1 MFDYVK
7 NHLQYALRSYLRNP
21 NHIAKNVIWR
31 WRSGVS
37 SKRHVFVIGA
47 PRSGTTLLQTLI
59 AGHSRYCTW
68 EGETTMFTWRD
79 TFSTTDNHLGLNED
93 VIETH
98 FRRQNNLVDFFDA
111 CVGEFLE
118 GRSADRFVEKTPQHV
133 KHTQFLTHHFPKSHI
148 VHIYRDGRDCYCSAR
163 KAEIPRGGDLGRF
176 ARYWR
181 TCIEARRSASSG
193 QIIDVSYET
202 LTAQP
207 EDTMHRLMAALGDEL
222 ESGQLDPS
230 RRAEDQRAD
239 VQKFRK
245 LGQSINT
252 SSQGRWK
259 GELSQ
264 KEVQRFEQIAGE
276 QLRAF
281 GYQTKPAA

>member
-1 MFDYVK
+1 MEGT
-7 NHLQYALRSYLRNP
+7 A
-21 NHIAKNVIWR
+21 IARPERPK
-31 WRSGVS
+31 
-37 SKRHVFVIGA
+37 
-47 PRSGTTLLQTLI
+47 
-59 AGHSRYCTW
+59 
-68 EGETTMFTWRD
+68 
-79 TFSTTDNHLGLNED
+79 
-93 VIETH
+93 
-98 FRRQNNLVDFFDA
+98 FR
-111 CVGEFLE
+111 G
-118 GRSADRFVEKTPQHV
+118 
-133 KHTQFLTHHFPKSHI
+133 
-148 VHIYRDGRDCYCSAR
+148 
-163 KAEIPRGGDLGRF
+163 GGDLGRF

-245 LGQSINT
+245 LGRSINT